1 MDIDYDPPKTTI
13 EQLSRNVLI
22 FLLALMFI
30 LTARNFFLMPG
41 TVPIHFNISGEPDG
55 YGSRWMIWLLP
66 FIAVATSLLI
76 ALVHKVP
83 QYINYPVQITKE
95 NAQRQFLLVRQFLYV
110 LNLMMVLIF
119 AIIQLQQLRMAVAK
133 PALFPMNLLLPIVLL
148 LVFLPIAVYF
158 YLSHR
163 LK

>member
-1 MDIDYDPPKTTI
+1 MDIDYNRPKTSI
-13 EQLSRNVLI
+13 EQLSRNASI

-30 LTARNFFLMPG
+30 LTLHSFFLMPG
-41 TVPIHFNISGEPDG
+41 TVPVHFNISGEPDSW
-55 YGSRWMIWLLP
+55 GSRWMIWLLP
-66 FIAVATSLLI
+66 FIAVAASLLL

-110 LNLMMVLIF
+110 LNLKIVLIF
-119 AIIQLQQLRMAVAK
+119 AIIQLQQVRMALAK
-133 PALFPMNLLLPIVLL
+133 SALFAMPLLLPIILL
-148 LVFLPIAVYF
+148 LVFSPIAVYF